1 MRGQLVMALVV
12 VCLLASVAGMAQS
25 SAVRSVEGKVYAAAS
40 TPQSSAVV
48 YLQDSKTNNIK
59 SFISTQDG
67 SYRFGQLSS
76 EVDYQVWAEYKGK
89 KSDRKNHQLFQ
100 LQEAARDRSAP
111 QRIAV
116 GREHVF
122 RSETLRV
129 LKNLSAPCR

>member
-1 MRGQLVMALVV
+1 MKQFFETTARRSYARAVVTALVV

-40 TPQSSAVV
+40 LPQSSAVV

-76 EVDYQVWAEYKGK
+76 DVDYQVWAEYKGK
-89 KSDRKNHQLFQ
+89 KSDKKNISSFNSKKQLVID
-100 LQEAARDRSAP
+100 L
-111 QRIAV
+111 
-116 GREHVF
+116 H
-122 RSETLRV
+122 
-129 LKNLSAPCR
+129 LKE

>member
-1 MRGQLVMALVV
+1 MKQFFNAAARLSYLRAAAMGLVV

-25 SAVRSVEGKVYAAAS
+25 SAVRSVEGKVYGAAS

-76 EVDYQVWAEYKGK
+76 DVDYQVWAEYKGK
-89 KSDRKNHQLFQ
+89 KSDKKNISSFNSKKQLTID
-100 LQEAARDRSAP
+100 L
-111 QRIAV
+111 
-116 GREHVF
+116 H
-122 RSETLRV
+122 
-129 LKNLSAPCR
+129 LKD